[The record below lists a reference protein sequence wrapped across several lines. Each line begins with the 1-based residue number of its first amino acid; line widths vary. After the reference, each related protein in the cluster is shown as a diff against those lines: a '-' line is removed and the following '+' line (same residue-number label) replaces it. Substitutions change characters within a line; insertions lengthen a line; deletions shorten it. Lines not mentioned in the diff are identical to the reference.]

1 LLVHFSPSLLFSEW
15 IIELN
20 ASPFPEINEVIR
32 LRLNN
37 LLNITSSII
46 LNDGTNEENLRIC
59 LPCAQFLQKNYDIIR
74 FRNIEKDVLFQHY
87 EVNDVEKYLFNQ
99 IFFFVLENRS
109 STK

>member
-1 LLVHFSPSLLFSEW
+1 MLVRFSPSLLFSEW

-59 LPCAQFLQKNYDIIR
+59 LPCARFLQKNYDKIR

-87 EVNDVEKYLFNQ
+87 EVNDVEEYLFNR